1 MSVGYVLYELYHIH
15 TYIYISS
22 SLTELSSLDSLIANT
37 SRGMQRNK
45 NITHLINMLNQTI
58 YIYIYINT
66 SNLKHLILEMQCS
79 TLSEIR
85 DKMAVT
91 YANYVQI
98 FYGIV

>member
-58 YIYIYINT
+58 YINA
-66 SNLKHLILEMQCS
+66 SNLKAFDNRDAMQC
-79 TLSEIR
+79 IAR
-85 DKMAVT
+85 
-91 YANYVQI
+91 NYGQDGGHI
-98 FYGIV
+98 C

>member
-58 YIYIYINT
+58 YINA